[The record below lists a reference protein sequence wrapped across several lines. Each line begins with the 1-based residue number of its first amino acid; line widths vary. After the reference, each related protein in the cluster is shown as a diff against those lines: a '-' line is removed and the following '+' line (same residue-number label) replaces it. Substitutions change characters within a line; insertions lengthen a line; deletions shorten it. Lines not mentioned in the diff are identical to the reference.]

1 MGRSGLDQ
9 NMWTNWGNDSMRQD
23 HQQRPKS
30 LGMAWIF
37 DEKAFILTYS
47 VAIGQNFEEDE
58 CKPLDGV

>member
-1 MGRSGLDQ
+1 
-9 NMWTNWGNDSMRQD
+9 MWTNWGNHSMRQD
-23 HQQRPKS
+23 HQQWPKS